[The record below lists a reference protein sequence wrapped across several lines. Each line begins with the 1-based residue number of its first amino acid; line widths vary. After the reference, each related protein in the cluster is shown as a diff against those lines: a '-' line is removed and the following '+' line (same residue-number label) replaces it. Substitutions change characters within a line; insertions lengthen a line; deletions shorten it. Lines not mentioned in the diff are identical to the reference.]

1 MFEGD
6 HTRRETPGPI
16 PNPEVKSLWEW
27 FGPALCGGACQ
38 MLPSLFVILLFFL
51 IIVKPILLHQ
61 AKVCTTPAGVSADWL
76 HFL

>member
-1 MFEGD
+1 
-6 HTRRETPGPI
+6 
-16 PNPEVKSLWEW
+16 
-27 FGPALCGGACQ
+27 
-38 MLPSLFVILLFFL
+38 LPSLFVILLFFL